1 MAQISKKF
9 ISFLVVLAMLFTVA
23 FASERRLVPGGHTT
37 GIKLFSDG
45 VVVVRTVPVD
55 TEKGSSHPAKT
66 AGLKEGDLI
75 LKINGKA
82 VDTNEELKAEVE
94 KCKGI
99 AAEIVYRRGDDT
111 KTVRVT
117 PEKSKDGTHQLGLWV
132 RDSMAGIGTVTFID
146 PQSGEFGAL
155 GHGICDVETNFL
167 IPMRAGSVMESKVKA
182 VHKGAAGSPGEL
194 VGDYELREDSGVIR
208 KNTDQ
213 GIFGVF
219 TKDCDWMKREA
230 LPIAEKHEVE
240 LGSATILSNVDG
252 NDVREYQIKITQ
264 IYEEKEEN
272 GKSMMIRITDPKL
285 IEKTGGIV
293 QGMSGSPIIQNGKL
307 IGAVT
312 HVLINDPLVGYGI
325 FIENMLDVA
334 S

>member
-1 MAQISKKF
+1 MAQLLKKS
-9 ISFLVVLAMLFTVA
+9 ISFVIVIAMALSVA
-23 FASERRLVPGGHTT
+23 FASERQLIPGGHTT
-37 GIKLFSDG
+37 GIKLFANG
-45 VVVVRTVPVD
+45 VIVVRTVPVD
-55 TEKGSSHPAKT
+55 TKTGSSHPAKT

-82 VDTNEELKAEVE
+82 VDTNEELKAEIE
-94 KCKGI
+94 KNHGV
-99 AAEIVYRRGDDT
+99 ATEIVFKRGVET

-117 PEKSKDGTHQLGLWV
+117 PAQSKDGEYQLGLWV

-146 PQSGEFGAL
+146 PESHEFGAL
-155 GHGICDVETNFL
+155 GHGICDVETNQL
-167 IPMRAGSVMESKVKA
+167 ISMRAGAVMESKVKE
-182 VHKGAAGSPGEL
+182 VHVGKAGSPGEL
-194 VGDYELREDSGVIR
+194 VGDYELHEDSGVVC

-213 GIFGVF
+213 GIFGRF
-219 TKDCDWMKREA
+219 TKECDWMKRKA
-230 LPIAEKHEVE
+230 LPIAERDDVK

-252 NDVREYQIKITQ
+252 NDVCEYQIEITKLF
-264 IYEEKEEN
+264 EEQEEN

-307 IGAVT
+307 VGAVT

-325 FIENMLDVA
+325 FIENMLDAA

>member
-1 MAQISKKF
+1 MAQIFKKS
-9 ISFLVVLAMLFTVA
+9 ISCFVAIAMVLSVA
-23 FASERRLVPGGHTT
+23 FASERYLVPGGHTT

-55 TEKGSSHPAKT
+55 GDTGSSHPAKT

-82 VDTNEELKAEVE
+82 VDTNEELKDEIE

-99 AAEIVYRRGDDT
+99 PAEIVYRRGNQT

-117 PEKSKDGTHQLGLWV
+117 PTKSKDGTQQIGLWV
-132 RDSMAGIGTVTFID
+132 RDSMAGIGTVTFYD
-146 PQSGEFGAL
+146 PQSGAFGAF

-167 IPMRAGSVMESKVKA
+167 IPMRTGSVMESKVKE
-182 VHKGAAGSPGEL
+182 VHKGTAGSPGEL
-194 VGDYELREDSGVIR
+194 VGDYELREDSGLIF
-208 KNTDQ
+208 KNTDR
-213 GIFGVF
+213 GIFGRF
-219 TKDCDWMKREA
+219 TKECDWMKNDPI
-230 LPIAEKHEVE
+230 PIAKHDEVK

-252 NDVREYQIKITQ
+252 NDVREYQIEITQ

-285 IEKTGGIV
+285 VEKTGGIV
-293 QGMSGSPIIQNGKL
+293 QGM
-307 IGAVT
+307 
-312 HVLINDPLVGYGI
+312 
-325 FIENMLDVA
+325 
-334 S
+334 